1 MPTPHRFAMRLIA
14 RISAAAALSASLA
27 AIPALSVPATAS
39 ASSKQL
45 AMIQDGGQLA
55 ANPGAALAKFR
66 ALGANTV
73 RVVMFWY
80 EIAPHP
86 SSSKAPAKF
95 DATDPAAYP
104 QSGWDLYDQIDR
116 FAAQDRVKVDFTV
129 AGGAPEWAEGKGIP
143 PTGHNPHYAWKPSA
157 KAYGQFVQAVG
168 KRYSGTYTPAGQA
181 GLLPAVHF
189 WALWNE
195 PNFGED
201 LAPQATN
208 GSQTPFAP
216 GSYRNLVDAGWTAL
230 HQTNHGHDTILI
242 GEFAARGNTTSLPRR
257 HAPQGLPGN
266 YGQTKPLAFIRD
278 LYCVDSSY
286 RQLRGSAA
294 HNAGCPTTG
303 AGSRRFRAAN
313 PGLFSA
319 SGVGDHPYP
328 ENLSPIADGRTDPD
342 FAAFPDIGNL
352 EGVLDHVNRVYGSR
366 TRYSVY
372 NDEYGYI
379 TDPPVPP
386 GKHHYVSPTTAAD
399 YMNWAEYLSWR
410 SRRIASYSQFLIN
423 DPPKTTGI
431 YSGFASGLYFS
442 NGKPKQPVLN
452 GYRLPLWLPKTSVRG
467 SAEVWGEARPAS
479 FMSTTPSV
487 AIQLQAHGRGGW
499 STVDTLHSKGYFD
512 VHVTFRSSGN
522 VRLAYRYPN
531 TDPLLPVGVGGST
544 ITSRTVAITV
554 R

>member
-1 MPTPHRFAMRLIA
+1 MPSHHRFAMRLLA
-14 RISAAAALSASLA
+14 RLSAGAALGASLA
-27 AIPALSVPATAS
+27 AIPALAAPATAS
-39 ASSKQL
+39 ASSRQL

-55 ANPGAALAKFR
+55 ANPSAALAKFR

-80 EIAPHP
+80 EIAPRA
-86 SSSKAPAKF
+86 SSAKAPAKF
-95 DATDPAAYP
+95 NATDPASYP
-104 QSGWDLYDQIDR
+104 AAGWNLYDQIDR
-116 FAAQDRVKVDFTV
+116 YATQDRIKVDFTV

-157 KAYGQFVQAVG
+157 KAYGEFVQAVG
-168 KRYSGTYTPAGQA
+168 KRYSGTYTPAGQSSP
-181 GLLPAVHF
+181 LPRVSF

-201 LAPQATN
+201 LAPQAIN

-216 GSYRNLVDAGWTAL
+216 GAYRNLADAGWTAL
-230 HQTNHGHDTILI
+230 HKTGHGGDTILI
-242 GEFAARGNTTSLPRR
+242 GEFAARGNTTALPSRF
-257 HAPQGLPGN
+257 APQGLPGN

-278 LYCVDSSY
+278 LYCVDSSF
-286 RQLRGSAA
+286 RELRGSAA
-294 HNAGCPTTG
+294 HNVGCPTTS

-328 ENLSPIADGRTDPD
+328 DNLSPIADGRTDPD

-352 EGVLDHVNRVYGSR
+352 ERELDHVNRVYGSR
-366 TRYSVY
+366 TKFNIY

-386 GKHHYVSPTTAAD
+386 IKHRYVSPTTAAK
-399 YMNWAEYLSWR
+399 YLNWAEYLSWR

-423 DPPKTTGI
+423 DPPKSTGI

-452 GYRLPLWLPKTSVRG
+452 AYRLPLWLPKTSVRG
-467 SAEVWGEARPAS
+467 SAEVWGEARPAAFLS
-479 FMSTTPSV
+479 EKPSV
-487 AIQLQAHGRGGW
+487 AIQLQAGGRGGW
-499 STVDTLHSKGYFD
+499 STVDTLHSTGYFD
-512 VHVTFRSSGN
+512 VHVKFHTSGN
-522 VRLAYRYPN
+522 VRLAYQYPR
-531 TDPLLPVGVGGST
+531 DPLVPLGVGAT
-544 ITSRTVAITV
+544 VITSRTVAIKV